1 MIDRISPVSFQGLK
15 IEGVVSAKNFK
26 KLGEFTNATE
36 NFGFIDDLEKMYNTN
51 MVINGKLDEI
61 SFSHEIYGD
70 LTPFGCP
77 KFPVKDFFSKVV
89 DVMESIKKATKKAK
103 TDFKNHFEKND
114 SIRRGC

>member
-1 MIDRISPVSFQGLK
+1 MIDKISPVSFQGLK
-15 IEGVVSAKNFK
+15 IEGVVSTKNIK

-36 NFGFIDDLEKMYNTN
+36 NLGFINDLEKIYNTN
-51 MVINGKLDEI
+51 MVINNKLDEI

-89 DVMESIKKATKKAK
+89 NAMEGIKTATQKAK
-103 TDFKNHFEKND
+103 NSYKKYKQKND
-114 SIRRGC
+114 YIPRGC